1 MKKIMSLGLF
11 VLGLSLMSV
20 SATPIE
26 EAPVLKKYPLVTV
39 VCPDGY
45 ESTYYDIGYSDA
57 DIADIENAI
66 CN

>member
-26 EAPVLKKYPLVTV
+26 EAPVLKNILW
-39 VCPDGY
+39 
-45 ESTYYDIGYSDA
+45 
-57 DIADIENAI
+57 
-66 CN
+66 